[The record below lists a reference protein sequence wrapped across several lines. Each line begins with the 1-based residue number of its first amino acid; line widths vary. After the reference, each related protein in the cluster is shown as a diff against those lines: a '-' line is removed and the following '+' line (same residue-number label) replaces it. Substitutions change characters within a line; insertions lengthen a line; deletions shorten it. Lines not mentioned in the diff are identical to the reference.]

1 MAAIRKLSA
10 LALVIAAAAPAQA
23 AGRPVVIELFTSES
37 CSSCPPADA
46 LLVELARDRP
56 DLLALSFHITYWNR
70 LGWRD
75 PYSLDAA
82 TERQA
87 AYDSRLTGRQVYT
100 PQMVVDGARDV
111 LGSDR
116 IAVEHAIREASP
128 AAAPVAL
135 KISRQGTSLSIH
147 VGPGQGVA
155 TVWLVGYDGQHRT
168 SVTGGE
174 NDGRS
179 LVEANIVRS
188 FQSLARWR
196 SDALHA
202 TAAMPAGE
210 HVAIILQ
217 SDDGHI
223 VGAARL
229 DDTLGLAAPLGPPP
243 EPIRRDAGGGM

>member
-1 MAAIRKLSA
+1 LFVLSA
-10 LALVIAAAAPAQA
+10 GGCV
-23 AGRPVVIELFTSES
+23 AGRVGTG
-37 CSSCPPADA
+37 
-46 LLVELARDRP
+46 RP
-56 DLLALSFHITYWNR
+56 DLLALTFHITYWNR

-82 TERQA
+82 TERQNRYA
-87 AYDSRLTGRQVYT
+87 GLLGASVYT
-100 PQMVVDGARDV
+100 PQMVVDGTRDV
-111 LGSDR
+111 VGSDR
-116 IAVEHAIREASP
+116 AAVEHAIREASP

-135 KISRQGTSLSIH
+135 KISRQGTSLSVD
-147 VGPGQGVA
+147 VGPGHGVA

-174 NDGRS
+174 NEGRS

-188 FQSLARWR
+188 LQSLARWR

-223 VGAARL
+223 LGAARL
-229 DDTLGLAAPLGPPP
+229 DDTLGPAATLGPLP
-243 EPIRRDAGGGM
+243 EPIRRDAGGGV

>member
-135 KISRQGTSLSIH
+135 KISRQGTSLSIN

>member
-1 MAAIRKLSA
+1 MAAIQKLSA
-10 LALVIAAAAPAQA
+10 LALLIAAVAPAQA
-23 AGRPVVIELFTSES
+23 AERPVVVELFTSQS

-46 LLVELARDRP
+46 LLLELARNRP
-56 DLLALSFHITYWNR
+56 DLLALTFHITYWNR

-82 TERQA
+82 TERQNRYA
-87 AYDSRLTGRQVYT
+87 GLLGGASVYT
-100 PQMVVDGARDV
+100 PQMVVDGTRDV
-111 LGSDR
+111 VGSDR

-128 AAAPVAL
+128 AAAPIAL
-135 KISRQGTSLSIH
+135 KISRQGTVLSIN
-147 VGPGQGVA
+147 VDAGQGSA
-155 TVWLVGYDGQHRT
+155 TVWLIGYDGQHRT

-174 NDGRS
+174 NEGRS

-188 FQSLARWR
+188 FQSVARWR

-202 TAAMPAGE
+202 TAATPAGE

-223 VGAARL
+223 LGAARL
-229 DDTLGLAAPLGPPP
+229 DDTPGPAAASGPAP
-243 EPIRRDAGGGM
+243 EWVRQDAGGGM